1 MTSDFKLIRN
11 RSGRV
16 TSWFSAVGLFAFLLV
31 VLSQSETRAAAMC
44 SKLFDDPGT
53 KVEINTRF
61 GLNEPQLAEMV
72 ADGQRAVNFSK
83 GLFVLPSL
91 VSFNAAPKN
100 GDFDFP
106 HYDPASDRILYT
118 YQFGK
123 TMDGKFYSR
132 KDRRVAQN
140 IFFHEFGH
148 LVFRHNVG
156 DNDSLI
162 DFFKDHYVKH
172 VHAGLNPKYVSDDLV
187 QQFIHGYNELFAD
200 VFAVTLSQNPR
211 AMSSGEFLIFREKEL
226 EGKFHASP
234 KQILRARDFSNKID
248 VDSWNEGEV
257 HIAFA
262 PARSAFTEHPYAL
275 YLFKNEPARLAKV
288 ALEAIEF
295 EMKSVFAGR
304 DLLVTLTIPQ
314 LNQRMIETMRAFL
327 EKDQRAN
334 GSYQRESL

>member
-11 RSGRV
+11 RLGRV

-31 VLSQSETRAAAMC
+31 VLSQSETLAAQTC
-44 SKLFDDPGT
+44 HQLFDDPGF
-53 KVEINTRF
+53 KVEVNSHY
-61 GLNEPQLAEMV
+61 GLSEAQLSEMV
-72 ADGQRAVNFSK
+72 ADGQRAVDFSK
-83 GLFVLPSL
+83 DRFVLPSEI
-91 VSFNAAPKN
+91 SFNAAPKN
-100 GDFDFP
+100 ADFEFP
-106 HYDPASDRILYT
+106 HYDPASDRIHAT

-123 TMDGKFYSR
+123 MMDGKFYSR

-148 LVFRHNVG
+148 LMFRHNVG
-156 DNDSLI
+156 DNDSLV

-211 AMSSGEFLIFREKEL
+211 AMSSGEFLMFREKEL

-234 KQILRARDFSNKID
+234 KQVLRARDFSNKID
-248 VDSWNEGEV
+248 VESWKDGEV

-275 YLFKNEPARLAKV
+275 YLFKNDPARLAKV
-288 ALEAIEF
+288 AMDAIEF
-295 EMKSVFAGR
+295 EMKSLFAGK
-304 DLLVTLTIPQ
+304 DLLVTLTMAQ
-314 LNQRMIETMRAFL
+314 LNQRMIDTMRVFL
-327 EKDQRAN
+327 ERDQRRQ
-334 GSYQRESL
+334 SQP